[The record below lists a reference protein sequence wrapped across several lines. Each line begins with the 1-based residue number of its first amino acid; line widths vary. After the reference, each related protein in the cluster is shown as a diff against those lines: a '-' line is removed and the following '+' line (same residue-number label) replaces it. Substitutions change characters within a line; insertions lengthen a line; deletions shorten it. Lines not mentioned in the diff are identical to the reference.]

1 MKETIRDRDEA
12 VQKLKSEAA
21 GKQVESDQL
30 RERLADMEKSLTS
43 ASAES
48 SSAVELIKKKCGDLE
63 GRLEKLTSEKERL
76 ESELGEKAKEAER
89 LNGVDSELKTVK
101 EGKDEAEGTILELK
115 RDVEVNE
122 NYCKSMLQIINY
134 IAPSSHLS
142 IKECQRSRGV
152 F

>member
-1 MKETIRDRDEA
+1 
-12 VQKLKSEAA
+12 
-21 GKQVESDQL
+21 
-30 RERLADMEKSLTS
+30 MEKSLTS

-48 SSAVELIKKKCGDLE
+48 SSAVEVIKKKCGDLE
-63 GRLEKLTSEKERL
+63 GRLEKVTSEKERL

-122 NYCKSMLQIINY
+122 NYIVKACCRSLITLPRHLISLSKNASDQEEFFDPTII
-134 IAPSSHLS
+134 LS
-142 IKECQRSRGV
+142 CYFGALFFSCLFYYFI
-152 F
+152 